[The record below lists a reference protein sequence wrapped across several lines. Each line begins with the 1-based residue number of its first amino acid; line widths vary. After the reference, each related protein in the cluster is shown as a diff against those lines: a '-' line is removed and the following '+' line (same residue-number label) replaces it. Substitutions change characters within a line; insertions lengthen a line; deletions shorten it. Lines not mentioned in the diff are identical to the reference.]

1 VDKNKF
7 KLVLDLVMAL
17 SLLLIMVPNILGQI
31 VHEWVGLI
39 IGAVLLIHLV
49 INWNSIKTLTL
60 NFFHS
65 LSFKIRITYFLN
77 LLIFIGF
84 VSIIISGMYIS
95 KSIDFSWLGI
105 SRGSG
110 MGWKLLHTSTS
121 YLTFLL
127 VSIHIGM
134 NFRWVLSAV
143 KPIKTNL
150 RLTY

>member
-1 VDKNKF
+1 MDKNKF

-17 SLLLIMVPNILGQI
+17 SLLLIMVPNLLGQT
-31 VHEWVGLI
+31 VHEWAGLI
-39 IGAVLLIHLV
+39 MAAMLLIHIV
-49 INWNSIKTLTL
+49 FNWNRIKSVTL
-60 NFFHS
+60 NFFHK
-65 LSFKIRITYFLN
+65 LSFKIRLTYFLN
-77 LLIFIGF
+77 LLLFIGF
-84 VSIIISGMYIS
+84 VSIIISGMFIS

-110 MGWKLLHTSTS
+110 LGWKSLHSSIS

-127 VSIHIGM
+127 VGIHIGM
-134 NFRWVLSAV
+134 NFHWVLSAV